1 MAKNCLCGSSEYI
14 SFSCSGASDLGQ
26 VSDLVARKL
35 RDDGTRKMNCLAMV
49 AAAYQKSIDD
59 FKTMN
64 ILAIDGCPLD
74 CAKKIL
80 VRNGITEF
88 AHLRL
93 TDLGYEKGKTGT
105 SPEIVNAIV
114 THAQTISEVTTYS

>member
-1 MAKNCLCGSSEYI
+1 MANNCLCGTTDYV

-26 VSDLVARKL
+26 LTDLVARKM

-49 AAAYQKSIDD
+49 GAAYQKSIDE
-59 FKTMN
+59 FKTKN

-74 CAKKIL
+74 CARKIL

-105 SPEIVNAIV
+105 APEIV
-114 THAQTISEVTTYS
+114 QTIVNQAQIISEPTSQW